1 MYTKKVSIEYIYQA
15 GHEVIGRAS
24 KRLGTLAV
32 GSPEDRRFRGIFG
45 VSAYVTQMAWAMMEE
60 HGLLP
65 DHNFHHFLWALAFM
79 RTYPANDHA
88 LSQLLVL
95 GGSDPKTINKY
106 MWPFIHAVFDL
117 NYESEVVSD
126 FPCYSH
132 LPFFQVWHSM
142 SDIAPT
148 SDLF

>member
-1 MYTKKVSIEYIYQA
+1 M
-15 GHEVIGRAS
+15 IGRAS

-88 LSQLLVL
+88 LSQLL

>member
-1 MYTKKVSIEYIYQA
+1 M
-15 GHEVIGRAS
+15 IGRAS

-117 NYESEVVSD
+117 NYESEVVSA
-126 FPCYSH
+126 FLAILTCRFFKFGFLCLTS
-132 LPFFQVWHSM
+132 LPHQICFENRKKGDVGN
-142 SDIAPT
+142 DC
-148 SDLF
+148 LL